1 MSGGSPRG
9 NAPAAPLG
17 SPPVASGLQ
26 AVLFDMDGLLV
37 DSEPLWFETESA
49 VMARMGSDWTP
60 ADQEHLIGGSL
71 THSVGYMLGKA
82 ARPATPAQVA
92 RWLVDGMAAL
102 VRQRGVPLRP
112 GAARLLAEVSAAGL
126 PHALVTSAERAVM
139 AAVLQ
144 VTGLSVTAT
153 VCGDDVRERKPDPEP
168 YLRAAALLGAEPAR
182 CVALD
187 DSPPGV
193 ASAEAAGCRVIAV
206 PSVPVPGRPGRLTV
220 GSLTEVDLATLRA
233 LVPACG
239 DR

>member
-1 MSGGSPRG
+1 MSGGSPSG

-49 VMARMGSDWTP
+49 VMARMGAGWTH
-60 ADQEHLIGGSL
+60 ADQQHLIGGSL
-71 THSVGYMLGKA
+71 IHSVGYMRSKA
-82 ARPATPAQVA
+82 ARPATPEEVG
-92 RWLVDGMAAL
+92 RWLVDGMTER
-102 VRQRGVPLRP
+102 VRRRGVPFKP
-112 GAARLLAEVSAAGL
+112 GAARLLAEVSAVGL
-126 PHALVTSAERAVM
+126 PHALVTSAERVIM
-139 AAVLQ
+139 EAVLA

-193 ASAEAAGCRVIAV
+193 ASAEAAGCRVIVV

-220 GSLTEVDLATLRA
+220 GSLTEVSLATLRA
-233 LVPACG
+233 LVPA
-239 DR
+239 